1 MVTSHSKMSDRL
13 IIKGKSKIEGEIDV
27 RGSKNAA
34 TPMIAAT
41 LLASEKTSKISNLPL
56 IADVYKMISLIES
69 VGAKVQWTGEREI
82 VVDATGINPDSLDQK
97 LVAQMR
103 SSILV
108 MGPLL
113 ARFGKLS
120 ISHPGGC
127 LIGARPIDTHLNAL
141 KELGVKIKV
150 EEFGALGTH
159 QSSETK
165 KAHMYHLK
173 ATSLQ
178 RKEIVLDE
186 FSVTGTENILMA
198 ASLAKGK
205 TIIKIAAVEPH
216 VQNLVVFLNK
226 MGAKIEFLG
235 ANSYAVTGRKKL
247 QGTNHAVIPDYLE
260 AGTFIIMGLAA
271 EGKLKV
277 KNVPIN
283 HLDLILSK
291 LKKFGG
297 NLKIKQNNVVEIG
310 NGQLQI
316 SKIQAMP
323 YPGIPTDLQSPLGVL
338 ATQAA
343 GLTLIHDP
351 MYEGRLKY
359 LEELN
364 KMGAEIVMCDP
375 HRAIINGPTQLYGT
389 KLDPLDLRSGAAL
402 IIAGI
407 IAKGTTIIR
416 DVSQADR
423 GYEEIEKRLRK
434 VGVDV
439 KRIKG

>member
-1 MVTSHSKMSDRL
+1 MPDRL
-13 IIKGKSKIEGEIDV
+13 IIKGGKKIDGSIDV

-41 LLASEKTSKISNLPL
+41 LLAEEEPCTITNLPL
-56 IADVYKMISLIES
+56 IADVHKMIRLIES
-69 VGAKVQWTGEREI
+69 VGAKVEWNGERSI
-82 VVDATGINPDSLDQK
+82 TVDARNLNPEDIDQK

-120 ISHPGGC
+120 IRHPGGC
-127 LIGARPIDTHLNAL
+127 LIGARPIDTHLDGL
-141 KELGVKIKV
+141 RDLGINVKV
-150 EEFGALGTH
+150 EEFGASQATDVA
-159 QSSETK
+159 ETK
-165 KAHMYHLK
+165 KAHMYHLEAK
-173 ATSLQ
+173 DLKG
-178 RKEIVLDE
+178 KEIILNE
-186 FSVTGTENILMA
+186 FSVTGTENMLMA
-198 ASLAKGK
+198 SALAKGE
-205 TIIKIAAVEPH
+205 TTLKIAAAEPH
-216 VQNLVVFLNK
+216 VQNLAHFLNK
-226 MGAKIEFLG
+226 MGADIKVSGNNTYKIKGKEKLSG
-235 ANSYAVTGRKKL
+235 ADHR
-247 QGTNHAVIPDYLE
+247 VIPDYLE

-271 EGKLKV
+271 EGEIIV
-277 KNVPIN
+277 NDVPVD
-283 HLDLILSK
+283 HLELTLSK
-291 LKKFGG
+291 LKKAGG
-297 NLKIKQNNVVEIG
+297 NIEIIDDNKVKVG
-310 NGQLQI
+310 DGQLEI

-338 ATQAA
+338 ATQAK

-375 HRAIINGPTQLYGT
+375 HRAIINGPTELHGT

-407 IAKGTTIIR
+407 IADGTTIIK

-434 VGVDV
+434 IGVDV
-439 KRIKG
+439 KRIKE

>member
-1 MVTSHSKMSDRL
+1 M
-13 IIKGKSKIEGEIDV
+13 DV

-41 LLASEKTSKISNLPL
+41 LLAEEGVSKISNLPL

-69 VGAKVQWTGEREI
+69 VGAKVEWVGEREI
-82 VVDATGINPDSLDQK
+82 TVDATDISPESLDQK

-108 MGPLL
+108 MGPLM

-120 ISHPGGC
+120 IRHPGGC
-127 LIGARPIDTHLNAL
+127 LIGARSIDTHLNGL
-141 KELGVKIKV
+141 ESLGVKIEV
-150 EEFGALGTH
+150 EEFGATETH
-159 QSSETK
+159 DSGETK
-165 KAHMYHLK
+165 KAHIYHLE
-173 ATSLQ
+173 ADSL
-178 RKEIVLDE
+178 KGGEVVLDE
-186 FSVTGTENILMA
+186 FSVTGTENLLMA
-198 ASLAKGK
+198 ASLADGSVV
-205 TIIKIAAVEPH
+205 IRIAAAEPH
-216 VQNLVVFLNK
+216 VQNLAVFLNK
-226 MGAKIEFLG
+226 MGAEIEFLG
-235 ANSYAVTGRKKL
+235 ANSYLVKGKKKL
-247 QGTNHAVIPDYLE
+247 SGADHAVIPDYLE
-260 AGTFIIMGLAA
+260 AGTFIIMGLASG
-271 EGKLKV
+271 GKLRV
-277 KNVPIN
+277 KNVPVD
-283 HLDLILSK
+283 HLSLVLSK

-297 NLKIKQNNVVEIG
+297 NLRITSESTVEVG
-310 NGQLQI
+310 GGRLQI
-316 SKIQAMP
+316 DKIQAMP

-338 ATQAA
+338 ATQAE

-375 HRAIINGPTQLYGT
+375 HRAIINGPSKLHGT

-407 IAKGTTIIR
+407 IAEGTTIIK

-423 GYEEIEKRLRK
+423 GYEEIDKRLRE
-434 VGVDV
+434 VGIDI
-439 KRIKG
+439 KRIKE